1 MYQNLVGSIYGKSS
15 GINREHIILDFITSR
30 DKETSHKLRL
40 DIMVIA
46 TTNYADI
53 DLIEYVQKDVTR
65 DIGGTWRYT

>member
-1 MYQNLVGSIYGKSS
+1 M
-15 GINREHIILDFITSR
+15 DFITSR

-53 DLIEYVQKDVTR
+53 DLIEYVQKTLRAILVALDVTHN
-65 DIGGTWRYT
+65 